1 MKGLFLLCFC
11 ATVFV
16 LASCATGLKRVAT
29 PEQLFRRADADGDG
43 TVSRKEFGDFM
54 VGQVFEFYDRGG
66 KGYVTM
72 DDFIQGGGTADT
84 FRAINRSGT
93 GKVTLGEAM
102 QSRLVRETM
111 VVPFDEA
118 DVDRSGSVSL
128 EEFLAYKQ
136 RAQPYTR

>member
-1 MKGLFLLCFC
+1 MKRLFILCCC
-11 ATVFV
+11 AAVFV
-16 LASCATGLKRVAT
+16 LASCATAPKRVAT

-43 TVSRKEFGDFM
+43 RVSRKEFGDFM

-72 DDFIQGGGTADT
+72 DDFIQGGGTAET

-93 GKVTLGEAM
+93 GKITLEEAL

-111 VVPFDEA
+111 IVPFDEA
-118 DVDRSGSVSL
+118 DVNRNGSVSL
-128 EEFLAYKQ
+128 DEFLAYKQ

>member
-16 LASCATGLKRVAT
+16 LASCATGPKRVAT
-29 PEQLFRRADADGDG
+29 PEQLFRKADADGDG

-54 VGQVFEFYDRGG
+54 VGQVFEHYDRRG

-84 FRAINRSGT
+84 FRAINRSGS
-93 GKVTLGEAM
+93 GKITLEEAL

-118 DVDRSGSVSL
+118 DVNRNGSVSFD
-128 EEFLAYKQ
+128 EFLAYKQ